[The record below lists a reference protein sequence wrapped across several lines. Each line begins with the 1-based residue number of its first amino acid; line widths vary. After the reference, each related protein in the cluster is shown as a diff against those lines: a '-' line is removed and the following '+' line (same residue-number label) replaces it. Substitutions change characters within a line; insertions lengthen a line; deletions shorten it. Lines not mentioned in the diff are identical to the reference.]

1 MNSFINIFFIFIFI
15 FGMLFCKIP
24 NINNRNTIVH
34 KVIIFGLLFIYQF
47 SLLVISHIK
56 NKCKIEFLEIFRY
69 SIETATV
76 GIVGY
81 SLFNDLRYS
90 TGLGGSLMMDDKI
103 KYLYIAIIISLLLV
117 FVNTVKLMFNFRPYE
132 CIKYT

>member
-24 NINNRNTIVH
+24 NVNNRNTIVH

-47 SLLVISHIK
+47 SLLVISYIK

-69 SIETATV
+69 SVETAIV
-76 GIVGY
+76 GVVGY
-81 SLFNDLRYS
+81 SLFNDLKYS
-90 TGLGGSLMMDDKI
+90 SGSGNSMMMDDKI
-103 KYLYIAIIISLLLV
+103 KYLYIAMIISLLLV
-117 FVNTVKLMFNFRPYE
+117 FVNTVKLMFGFRPYE
-132 CIKYT
+132 CVKYT